1 MKKMNNINNMITLI
15 LRAVAL
21 AMGVAAVVLTMLGG
35 VSVENSITLL
45 GIGRVALAIDALSRS
60 KKMRNRQPILERNR
74 EEEKVYE

>member
-1 MKKMNNINNMITLI
+1 MNNINNMITLI
-15 LRAVAL
+15 FRAVAL
-21 AMGVAAVVLTMLGG
+21 AMGVAAVVLTLLGG

-45 GIGRVALAIDALSRS
+45 GIGLVALAIDALSRS

>member
-21 AMGVAAVVLTMLGG
+21 AMGVAAVVLTLLGG

-45 GIGRVALAIDALSRS
+45 GIGLVALAIDALSRS